1 MAHRTFPFIFSR
13 KRENDGAL
21 HDTSPGMRE
30 SDSDSPVSE
39 SSETTPRGSIL
50 PFGTPAKRARLST
63 LDRLSVLRDSLP
75 LSVSEA
81 NCEAIFSHYRN
92 VHDVMDEDSWKRF
105 SADTAVPCD
114 SIGFHALLH
123 LMRPESTNDH
133 VHLGRADFWTV
144 TWSRFVTG
152 LNSLRCD
159 NVAQMP
165 AAMLELENRFSS
177 EQGFFSAVFVDCFF
191 LYCVGGGRTRCYLP
205 TDSATLL
212 LLQMMPS
219 IAGWVFTE
227 PFVQYVRER
236 RVHSLNLDQWRMF
249 LHFAL
254 HQAPDLS
261 SYSTEDAYPSLLD
274 EFVDWMVPGKFAAN
288 LGSSSSSSSM
298 SSSSSSSSST
308 SNHAND

>member
-1 MAHRTFPFIFSR
+1 
-13 KRENDGAL
+13 
-21 HDTSPGMRE
+21 
-30 SDSDSPVSE
+30 
-39 SSETTPRGSIL
+39 
-50 PFGTPAKRARLST
+50 
-63 LDRLSVLRDSLP
+63 
-75 LSVSEA
+75 
-81 NCEAIFSHYRN
+81 
-92 VHDVMDEDSWKRF
+92 
-105 SADTAVPCD
+105 
-114 SIGFHALLH
+114 
-123 LMRPESTNDH
+123 
-133 VHLGRADFWTV
+133 
-144 TWSRFVTG
+144 
-152 LNSLRCD
+152 
-159 NVAQMP
+159 MP